1 MLLIDRD
8 REFKLGFQ
16 VARVYSSFIR
26 NQYILHKYIPHNVYT
41 QLFDRV

>member
-16 VARVYSSFIR
+16 VARVHSSFIR
-26 NQYILHKYIPHNVYT
+26 NQCLLHKYIPYNVDS